1 MERTL
6 IFFEIQNE
14 VKMMQNIFDILL
26 ERGFIE
32 QITHED
38 EVRELLEKEKIT
50 FYIGFD
56 PTADSLHL
64 GHFIQIM
71 VMMHMQQ
78 AGHRPIAL
86 VGGGTAKIG
95 DPSGKTDMRKMLT
108 PEDIEHNGNMLK
120 KQMQK
125 YLVLDGESGYVA
137 NNAEWLDKLEYIP
150 FIREIGSKFSVNRM
164 LTAECF
170 KQRLEKG
177 LSFLEFNY
185 MIMQAYDFLELQR
198 KFGCQMEFGGN
209 DQWSNIIA
217 GVDLV
222 RRMENKQVYGLTFKL
237 LLTSDGKKMGK
248 TEKGAIWIDPD
259 KTSPYELFQYLRNVE
274 DADVENCL
282 RLLTFLPMDEVRR
295 LGALQDSE
303 INKAKEVLAFEFTKI
318 VHGEEE
324 AQKALD
330 AARALFSGGAN
341 MESIPTSELSRSK
354 FSEGMPLLDLLLEVG
369 LIPSKG
375 EGRRLIQQNGIALQ
389 NEIVSD
395 FAKVISLSDFESDT
409 LMIRKGKK
417 VFHRIQLI
425 D

>member
-1 MERTL
+1 MK
-6 IFFEIQNE
+6 N
-14 VKMMQNIFDILL
+14 VYDVLL
-26 ERGFIE
+26 ERGYIE
-32 QITHED
+32 QITHEE
-38 EVRELLEKEKIT
+38 EVKELLKNERVT

-71 VMMHMQQ
+71 VMMHMQKF
-78 AGHRPIAL
+78 GHKPIAL

-95 DPSGKTDMRKMLT
+95 DPSGRTDMRQMLSN
-108 PEDIEHNGNMLK
+108 EDLIHNGDMLR
-120 KQMQK
+120 KQMEK
-125 YLVLDGESGYVA
+125 YLVLDGENGYIA
-137 NNAEWLDKLEYIP
+137 NNADWLDKLEYVP

-185 MIMQAYDFLELQR
+185 MIMQAYDFLELER
-198 KFGCQMEFGGN
+198 RFGCQMQLGGN

-222 RRMENKQVYGLTFKL
+222 RRMDSKPTFGLTFKL
-237 LLTSDGKKMGK
+237 LLTSEGTKMGK
-248 TEKGAIWIDPD
+248 TAKGAIWIDPN
-259 KTSPYELFQYLRNVE
+259 KTSPYEMFQYLRNVE

-282 RLLTFLPMDEVRR
+282 RLLTFLPMDEVKT
-295 LGALQDSE
+295 LSALEGSE

-330 AARALFSGGAN
+330 AARALFAGGGDSD
-341 MESIPTSELSRSK
+341 SIPSTEFSKSK
-354 FSEGMPLLDLLLEVG
+354 FEAGVPILDLLIEIG
-369 LIPSKG
+369 LIPSKA
-375 EGRRLIQQNGIALQ
+375 EGKRLVQQNGLVIHDEL
-389 NEIVSD
+389 VSD
-395 FAKVISLSDFESDT
+395 FAQIITLSDFKNES

-417 VFHRIQLI
+417 IFHKIQLK

>member
-1 MERTL
+1 MRNVYDVLMERGYIEQVTH
-6 IFFEIQNE
+6 EEE
-14 VKMMQNIFDILL
+14 VK
-26 ERGFIE
+26 
-32 QITHED
+32 
-38 EVRELLEKEKIT
+38 ELLSKERVT

-71 VMMHMQQ
+71 VMMHMQR
-78 AGHRPIAL
+78 AGHKPIAL

-108 PEDIEHNGNMLK
+108 PEDIVFNGDMLR
-120 KQMQK
+120 KQMEK
-125 YLVLDGESGYVA
+125 YLTLDGENGYIA
-137 NNAEWLDKLEYIP
+137 NNADWLDKLEYIP

-185 MIMQAYDFLELQR
+185 MIMQSYDFLELNR
-198 KFGCQMEFGGN
+198 RFGCQMQLGGN

-248 TEKGAIWIDPD
+248 TEKGAVWIDPE
-259 KTSPYELFQYLRNVE
+259 KTTPYEMFQYLRNVE

-282 RLLTFLPMDEVRR
+282 RLLTFLPMDEVRA
-295 LGALQDSE
+295 LAALQGSE
-303 INKAKEVLAFEFTKI
+303 INKAKEVLAYEFTKI
-318 VHGEEE
+318 IHGQEE
-324 AQKALD
+324 ADKALE
-330 AARALFSGGAN
+330 AARALFAGGGDSEN
-341 MESIPTSELSRSK
+341 VPTTEMSRDRFVEGISI
-354 FSEGMPLLDLLLEVG
+354 LDLLLEVG

-375 EGRRLIQQNGIALQ
+375 EGRRLIGQKGITMQDVLVEDLQ
-389 NEIVSD
+389 
-395 FAKVISLSDFESDT
+395 KVVAVADFEDGK

-417 VFHRIQLI
+417 VYHRIQLV

>member
-1 MERTL
+1 MKNVYDVLMERGYIEQVTH
-6 IFFEIQNE
+6 EEE
-14 VKMMQNIFDILL
+14 VK
-26 ERGFIE
+26 
-32 QITHED
+32 
-38 EVRELLEKEKIT
+38 ELLSKERVT

-71 VMMHMQQ
+71 VMMHMQR
-78 AGHRPIAL
+78 AGHKPIAL

-108 PEDIEHNGNMLK
+108 PEDIVSNGDMLR
-120 KQMQK
+120 KQMEK
-125 YLVLDGESGYVA
+125 YLTLDGENGYIA
-137 NNAEWLDKLEYIP
+137 NNADWLDKLEYIP

-185 MIMQAYDFLELQR
+185 MIMQSYDFLELNR
-198 KFGCQMEFGGN
+198 RFDCQMQLGGN

-248 TEKGAIWIDPD
+248 TEKGAVWIDPE
-259 KTSPYELFQYLRNVE
+259 KTTPYEMFQYLRNVE

-282 RLLTFLPMDEVRR
+282 RLLTFLPMDEVRA
-295 LGALQDSE
+295 LAALQGSE
-303 INKAKEVLAFEFTKI
+303 INKAKEVLAYEFTKI
-318 VHGEEE
+318 IHGQEE
-324 AQKALD
+324 ADKALE
-330 AARALFSGGAN
+330 AARALFAGGGDSEN
-341 MESIPTSELSRSK
+341 VPTTEMSRERFVEGISI
-354 FSEGMPLLDLLLEVG
+354 LDLLLEVG

-375 EGRRLIQQNGIALQ
+375 EGRRLIGQKGITMQDVLVDDLQ
-389 NEIVSD
+389 KVVVLAD
-395 FAKVISLSDFESDT
+395 FKEDK

-417 VFHRIQLI
+417 VYHRIQLV

>member
-1 MERTL
+1 MHDIMPGTEDL
-6 IFFEIQNE
+6 LNKQM
-14 VKMMQNIFDILL
+14 VK
-26 ERGFIE
+26 G
-32 QITHED
+32 
-38 EVRELLEKEKIT
+38 
-50 FYIGFD
+50 YIGFD

-71 VMMHMQQ
+71 VMMHMQR
-78 AGHRPIAL
+78 AGHKPIAL

-108 PEDIEHNGNMLK
+108 PEDILHNGDMLR
-120 KQMQK
+120 KQMEK
-125 YLVLDGESGYVA
+125 YLTLDGENGYIA
-137 NNAEWLDKLEYIP
+137 NNADWLDKLEYIP

-185 MIMQAYDFLELQR
+185 MIMQSYDFLELSR
-198 KFGCQMEFGGN
+198 RFDCQMQLGGN

-222 RRMENKQVYGLTFKL
+222 RRMESKQVFGLTFKL

-248 TEKGAIWIDPD
+248 TENGAVWIDPD

-282 RLLTFLPMDEVRR
+282 RLLTFLPMDEVR
-295 LGALQDSE
+295 ALAALEGSG
-303 INKAKEVLAFEFTKI
+303 INKAKEVLAYEFTKI
-318 VHGEEE
+318 VHGEDE
-324 AQKALD
+324 ANKALE
-330 AARALFSGGAN
+330 AARALFAGGGDSEN
-341 MESIPTSELSRSK
+341 IPTSELEKAR
-354 FSEGMPLLDLLLEVG
+354 FEEGIPLLDLLLEVG

-375 EGRRLIQQNGIALQ
+375 EGRRLVQQNGIALQ
-389 NEIVSD
+389 DQVVSE
-395 FAKVISLSDFESDT
+395 FGKVIQLADFNEGK
-409 LMIRKGKK
+409 LMIRKGKE

>member
-1 MERTL
+1 
-6 IFFEIQNE
+6 
-14 VKMMQNIFDILL
+14 MQNIYDILL

-32 QITHED
+32 QVTHED
-38 EVRELLEKEKIT
+38 EVKALLAKESAT

-71 VMMHMQQ
+71 VMMHMQR
-78 AGHRPIAL
+78 AGHKPIAL
-86 VGGGTAKIG
+86 IGGGTAKIG

-108 PEDIEHNGNMLK
+108 PEDIAYNGEMLR
-120 KQMQK
+120 KQMEK
-125 YLVLDGESGYVA
+125 YLVLDGQKGYIA
-137 NNAEWLDKLEYIP
+137 NNADWLDKLEYIP

-170 KQRLEKG
+170 KQRLVHG

-185 MIMQAYDFLELQR
+185 MIMQSYDFLELER
-198 KFGCQMEFGGN
+198 RFGCQIQLGGN
-209 DQWSNIIA
+209 DQWSNIIS

-222 RRMENKQVYGLTFKL
+222 RRMDNKQVYGLTFKL

-248 TEKGAIWIDPD
+248 TEKGAVWIDPN
-259 KTSPYELFQYLRNVE
+259 KTTPYELFQYLRNIE

-282 RLLTFLPMDEVRR
+282 RLLTFLPMDEVKR
-295 LGALQDSE
+295 LASLEGSG
-303 INKAKEVLAFEFTKI
+303 INQAKEVLAYEFTKI

-324 AQKALD
+324 ANKALE

-341 MESIPTSELSRSK
+341 SENIPSTHMDREK
-354 FSEGMPLLDLLLEVG
+354 FEAGLGLLDLLLELG
-369 LIPSKG
+369 LIPSKA
-375 EGRRLIQQNGIALQ
+375 EGRRLIQQNGIAVQ
-389 NEIVSD
+389 DEIVTD
-395 FAKVISLSDFESDT
+395 VNRVITLEAFTDQS

-417 VFHRIQLI
+417 VFHRVQI
-425 D
+425 

>member
-1 MERTL
+1 MK
-6 IFFEIQNE
+6 N
-14 VKMMQNIFDILL
+14 VYDVLL
-26 ERGFIE
+26 ERGYIE
-32 QITHED
+32 QITHEE
-38 EVRELLEKEKIT
+38 EVKELLAKERVP

-71 VMMHMQQ
+71 VMMHMQKF
-78 AGHRPIAL
+78 GHKPIAL

-108 PEDIEHNGNMLK
+108 PEDIEFNGKMLK
-120 KQMQK
+120 KQMEK
-125 YLVLDGESGYVA
+125 YLVLDGENGYVA
-137 NNAEWLDKLEYIP
+137 NNADWLDQLSYIP

-185 MIMQAYDFLELQR
+185 MIMQSYDFLELERRFDCKMQL
-198 KFGCQMEFGGN
+198 GGN

-222 RRMENKQVYGLTFKL
+222 RRMDNKQVYGLTFKL

-248 TEKGAIWIDPD
+248 TEKGAVWIDPD
-259 KTSPYELFQYLRNVE
+259 KTSPYELFQYLRNIE

-295 LGALQDSE
+295 LGALGGSE
-303 INKAKEVLAFEFTKI
+303 INHAKEVLAFEFTKI
-318 VHGEEE
+318 VHGEDE

-330 AARALFSGGAN
+330 AAKALFAGGSN
-341 MESIPTSELSRSK
+341 SESIPTTEMNRST
-354 FSEGMPLLDLLLEVG
+354 FEEGIALLDLLMEIG

-375 EGRRLIQQNGIALQ
+375 EGKRLVQQNGISVQEVVVA
-389 NEIVSD
+389 D
-395 FAKVISLSDFESDT
+395 FAKVINLEDFVDGN

-417 VFHRIQLI
+417 VFHRIQLK
-425 D
+425 DQNELKDKKLCN

>member
-1 MERTL
+1 MK
-6 IFFEIQNE
+6 N
-14 VKMMQNIFDILL
+14 VYDVLL
-26 ERGFIE
+26 ERGYIE
-32 QITHED
+32 QITHEE
-38 EVRELLEKEKIT
+38 EVKELLSKERVT

-71 VMMHMQQ
+71 VMMHMQKF
-78 AGHRPIAL
+78 GHKPIAL

-95 DPSGKTDMRKMLT
+95 DPSGRTDMRQMLSN
-108 PEDIEHNGNMLK
+108 EDLINNGDMLR
-120 KQMQK
+120 KQMEK
-125 YLVLDGESGYVA
+125 YLVLDGENGYIS
-137 NNAEWLDKLEYIP
+137 NNADWLDKLEYVP

-185 MIMQAYDFLELQR
+185 MIMQAYDFLELER
-198 KFGCQMEFGGN
+198 RFGCQMQLGGN

-222 RRMENKQVYGLTFKL
+222 RRMDSKSVFGLTFKL
-237 LLTSDGKKMGK
+237 LLTSEGTKMGK
-248 TEKGAIWIDPD
+248 TAKGAIWIDPN
-259 KTSPYELFQYLRNVE
+259 KTSPYEMFQYLRNVE

-282 RLLTFLPMDEVRR
+282 RLLTFLPLDEVK
-295 LGALQDSE
+295 ALSALEGSE

-330 AARALFSGGAN
+330 AARALFAGGGDS
-341 MESIPTSELSRSK
+341 ESIPTTELPRNK
-354 FSEGMPLLDLLLEVG
+354 FDAGVPILDLLMEIDLV
-369 LIPSKG
+369 PSKA
-375 EGRRLIQQNGIALQ
+375 EGKRLIQQNGLAVQ
-389 NEIVSD
+389 DVIVSD
-395 FAKVISLSDFESDT
+395 FAQVISHSEFKEDA

-417 VFHRIQLI
+417 VFHRIQLK

>member
-1 MERTL
+1 MNNIYDVLMER
-6 IFFEIQNE
+6 
-14 VKMMQNIFDILL
+14 
-26 ERGFIE
+26 GYIE
-32 QITHED
+32 QVTHED
-38 EVRELLEKEKIT
+38 EVRELLGKERVT

-71 VMMHMQQ
+71 VMMHMQR
-78 AGHRPIAL
+78 AGHKPIAL

-108 PEDIEHNGNMLK
+108 PEDILHNGDMLR
-120 KQMQK
+120 KQMEK
-125 YLVLDGESGYVA
+125 YLTLDGENGYIA
-137 NNAEWLDKLEYIP
+137 NNADWLDKLEYIP

-185 MIMQAYDFLELQR
+185 MIMQSYDFLELSR
-198 KFGCQMEFGGN
+198 RFDCQMQLGGN

-222 RRMENKQVYGLTFKL
+222 RRMESKQVFGLTFKL

-248 TEKGAIWIDPD
+248 TENGAVWIDPD

-282 RLLTFLPMDEVRR
+282 RLLTFLPMDEVR
-295 LGALQDSE
+295 ALAALEGSG
-303 INKAKEVLAFEFTKI
+303 INKAKEVLAYEFTKI
-318 VHGEEE
+318 VHGEDE
-324 AQKALD
+324 ANKALE
-330 AARALFSGGAN
+330 AARALFAGGGDSEN
-341 MESIPTSELSRSK
+341 IPTSELEKAR
-354 FSEGMPLLDLLLEVG
+354 FEEGIPLLDLLLEVG

-375 EGRRLIQQNGIALQ
+375 EGRRLVQQNGIALQ
-389 NEIVSD
+389 DQVVSD
-395 FAKVISLSDFESDT
+395 FSKVIQLADFNEGK

>member
-1 MERTL
+1 MK
-6 IFFEIQNE
+6 N
-14 VKMMQNIFDILL
+14 VYDVLL
-26 ERGFIE
+26 ERGYIE
-32 QITHED
+32 QITHEE
-38 EVRELLEKEKIT
+38 EVKELLAKERVP

-71 VMMHMQQ
+71 VMMHMQKF
-78 AGHRPIAL
+78 GHKPIAL

-108 PEDIEHNGNMLK
+108 PEDIEFNGKMLK
-120 KQMQK
+120 KQMEK
-125 YLVLDGESGYVA
+125 YLVLDGENGYVA
-137 NNAEWLDKLEYIP
+137 NNADWLDQLSYIP

-185 MIMQAYDFLELQR
+185 MIMQSYDFLELERRFDCKMQL
-198 KFGCQMEFGGN
+198 GGN

-222 RRMENKQVYGLTFKL
+222 RRMDNKQVYGLTFKL

-248 TEKGAIWIDPD
+248 TEKGAVWIDPD
-259 KTSPYELFQYLRNVE
+259 KTSPYELFQYLRNIE

-295 LGALQDSE
+295 LGALEGSE
-303 INKAKEVLAFEFTKI
+303 INHAKEVLAFEFTKI
-318 VHGEEE
+318 VHGEDE

-330 AARALFSGGAN
+330 AAKALFAGGSN
-341 MESIPTSELSRSK
+341 SESIPTTEMNRST
-354 FSEGMPLLDLLLEVG
+354 FEEGIALLDLLMEIG

-375 EGRRLIQQNGIALQ
+375 EGKRLVQQNGISVQEVVVA
-389 NEIVSD
+389 D
-395 FAKVISLSDFESDT
+395 FAKVINLEDFVDGN

-417 VFHRIQLI
+417 VFHRIQLK

>member
-1 MERTL
+1 MNNIYDVLMER
-6 IFFEIQNE
+6 
-14 VKMMQNIFDILL
+14 
-26 ERGFIE
+26 GYIE
-32 QITHED
+32 QVTHED
-38 EVRELLEKEKIT
+38 EVRELLGKERVT

-71 VMMHMQQ
+71 VMMHMQR
-78 AGHRPIAL
+78 AGHKPIAL

-108 PEDIEHNGNMLK
+108 PEDILHNGDMLR
-120 KQMQK
+120 KQMEK
-125 YLVLDGESGYVA
+125 YLTLDGENGYIA
-137 NNAEWLDKLEYIP
+137 NNADWLDKLEYIP

-185 MIMQAYDFLELQR
+185 MIMQSYDFLELSR
-198 KFGCQMEFGGN
+198 RFDCQMQLGGN

-222 RRMENKQVYGLTFKL
+222 RRMESKQVFGLTFKL

-248 TEKGAIWIDPD
+248 TENGAVWIDPD

-282 RLLTFLPMDEVRR
+282 RLLTFLPMDEVR
-295 LGALQDSE
+295 ALAALEGSG
-303 INKAKEVLAFEFTKI
+303 INKAKEVLAYEFTKI
-318 VHGEEE
+318 VHGEDE
-324 AQKALD
+324 ANKALE
-330 AARALFSGGAN
+330 AARALFAGGGDSEN
-341 MESIPTSELSRSK
+341 IPTSELEKAR
-354 FSEGMPLLDLLLEVG
+354 FEEGIPLLDLLLEVG

-375 EGRRLIQQNGIALQ
+375 EGRRLVQQNGIALQ
-389 NEIVSD
+389 DQVVSD
-395 FAKVISLSDFESDT
+395 FGKVIQLADFNEGK

>member
-1 MERTL
+1 MKNVYDVLMERGYIEQVTH
-6 IFFEIQNE
+6 EEE
-14 VKMMQNIFDILL
+14 VK
-26 ERGFIE
+26 
-32 QITHED
+32 
-38 EVRELLEKEKIT
+38 ELLSKERVT

-71 VMMHMQQ
+71 VMMHMQR
-78 AGHRPIAL
+78 AGHKPIAL

-108 PEDIEHNGNMLK
+108 PEDIVTNGDMLR
-120 KQMQK
+120 KQMEK
-125 YLVLDGESGYVA
+125 YLTLDGENGYIA
-137 NNAEWLDKLEYIP
+137 NNADWLDKLEYIP

-185 MIMQAYDFLELQR
+185 MIMQSYDFLELNR
-198 KFGCQMEFGGN
+198 RFDCQMQLGGN

-248 TEKGAIWIDPD
+248 TEKGAVWIDPE
-259 KTSPYELFQYLRNVE
+259 KTTPYEMFQYLRNVE

-282 RLLTFLPMDEVRR
+282 RLLTFLPMDEVRA
-295 LGALQDSE
+295 LAALQGSE
-303 INKAKEVLAFEFTKI
+303 INKAKEVLAYEFTKI
-318 VHGEEE
+318 IHGQEE
-324 AQKALD
+324 ADKALE
-330 AARALFSGGAN
+330 AARALFAGGGDSEN
-341 MESIPTSELSRSK
+341 VPTTEMSRERFVEGISI
-354 FSEGMPLLDLLLEVG
+354 LDLLLEVG

-375 EGRRLIQQNGIALQ
+375 EGRRLIGQKGITMQDVLVDDLQ
-389 NEIVSD
+389 KVVVLAD
-395 FAKVISLSDFESDT
+395 FKEDK

-417 VFHRIQLI
+417 VYHRIQLV

>member
-1 MERTL
+1 MK
-6 IFFEIQNE
+6 N
-14 VKMMQNIFDILL
+14 VYDVLL
-26 ERGFIE
+26 ERGYIE
-32 QITHED
+32 QITHEE
-38 EVRELLEKEKIT
+38 EVKELLSKERVT

-71 VMMHMQQ
+71 VMMHMQKF
-78 AGHRPIAL
+78 GHKPIAL

-95 DPSGKTDMRKMLT
+95 DPSGRTDMRQMLT
-108 PEDIEHNGNMLK
+108 NEDLINNSEKLR
-120 KQMQK
+120 KQMEK
-125 YLVLDGESGYVA
+125 YLVLDGENGYIA
-137 NNAEWLDKLEYIP
+137 NNADWLDKLEYVP

-185 MIMQAYDFLELQR
+185 MIMQAYDFLELER
-198 KFGCQMEFGGN
+198 RFGCQMQLGGN

-222 RRMENKQVYGLTFKL
+222 RRMDTKSVFGLTFKL
-237 LLTSDGKKMGK
+237 LLTSEGTKMGK
-248 TEKGAIWIDPD
+248 TAKGAIWIDPN
-259 KTSPYELFQYLRNVE
+259 KTSPYEMFQYLRNVE

-282 RLLTFLPMDEVRR
+282 RLLTFLPMDEVK
-295 LGALQDSE
+295 ALSTLEGSE

-330 AARALFSGGAN
+330 AAHALFAGGSDTG
-341 MESIPTSELSRSK
+341 SIPTIEFSRGK
-354 FSEGMPLLDLLLEVG
+354 FEAGVPLLDLLIEIG
-369 LIPSKG
+369 LVTSKA
-375 EGRRLIQQNGIALQ
+375 EGKRLIQQNGLVIH
-389 NEIVSD
+389 EVVVSD
-395 FAKVISLSDFESDT
+395 FSKVIALSDFVDEA

-417 VFHRIQLI
+417 VFHRIELK

>member
-1 MERTL
+1 MKNIYDVLMER
-6 IFFEIQNE
+6 
-14 VKMMQNIFDILL
+14 
-26 ERGFIE
+26 GYIE
-32 QITHED
+32 QVTHED
-38 EVRELLEKEKIT
+38 EVRELLGKERVT

-71 VMMHMQQ
+71 VMMHMQR
-78 AGHRPIAL
+78 AGHKPIAL

-108 PEDIEHNGNMLK
+108 PEDILHNGDMLR
-120 KQMQK
+120 KQMEK
-125 YLVLDGESGYVA
+125 YLTLDGENGYIA
-137 NNAEWLDKLEYIP
+137 NNADWLDKLEYIP

-185 MIMQAYDFLELQR
+185 MIMQSYDFLELSR
-198 KFGCQMEFGGN
+198 RFDCQMQLGGN

-222 RRMENKQVYGLTFKL
+222 RRMESKQVFGLTFKL

-248 TEKGAIWIDPD
+248 TENGAVWIDPD

-282 RLLTFLPMDEVRR
+282 RLLTFLPMDEVR
-295 LGALQDSE
+295 ALAALEGSG
-303 INKAKEVLAFEFTKI
+303 INKAKEVLAYEFTKI
-318 VHGEEE
+318 VHGEDE
-324 AQKALD
+324 ANKALE
-330 AARALFSGGAN
+330 AARALFAGGGDSEN
-341 MESIPTSELSRSK
+341 IPTSELEKAR
-354 FSEGMPLLDLLLEVG
+354 FEEGIPLLDLLLEVG

-375 EGRRLIQQNGIALQ
+375 EGRRLVQQNGIALQ
-389 NEIVSD
+389 DLVVSD
-395 FAKVISLSDFESDT
+395 FGKVIQLADFNEGK